1 MLTKVDIDQDDMI
14 RNAYYVLKNF
24 GEVDSNFREVFAAMH
39 GKVKDFLFISESDIC
54 LTYRIKEGSTYKKAI
69 MAVDKLRRED
79 IAARDATIAYLKT
92 NIESMEVNYKA

>member
-54 LTYRIKEGSTYKKAI
+54 LAYKIKEGSTYKKAI
-69 MAVDKLRRED
+69 MTVDKLRRED

-92 NIESMEVNYKA
+92 NTETMDANYKA